1 MHFETINILNAIF
14 IIIPTCMYSSN
25 SYTCINIKCSHDL
38 THYLAVFIALGD
50 KVNSDSYNEYKCFN
64 C

>member
-1 MHFETINILNAIF
+1 MPFLLLYLHVCIVQIHIHVLISNAE
-14 IIIPTCMYSSN
+14 S
-25 SYTCINIKCSHDL
+25 SHDL